1 MPTKKRIFIIAG
13 ANGTGKTT
21 ISKDLLKD
29 FDLKFLN
36 ADEIAKSISSDNVD
50 LSNIRLK
57 AGKIFLSKLHNY
69 IKQGISIALETT
81 LAGKYIENIIP
92 EAKQNGYIISIIYFF
107 VDSPEVSIDRIQIR
121 VKNGGHF
128 VPEKEVIRRFYRSK
142 ENFWNFYRKIVD
154 DWTVFYNGG
163 KEPILTVTGKNENY
177 KILNEQFFS
186 IFKKDFDS

>member
-1 MPTKKRIFIIAG
+1 MSTSKRIFIIAG

-50 LSNIRLK
+50 LSSIRLK
-57 AGKIFLSKLHNY
+57 AGKIFLSELHNS

-81 LAGKYIENIIP
+81 LAGKYLVNIIP
-92 EAKQNGYIISIIYFF
+92 EAKQNGYEISIIYFF

-121 VKNGGHF
+121 VKNGGHA
-128 VPEKEVIRRFYRSK
+128 VPEKEVIRRFLRSK

-163 KEPILTVTGKNENY
+163 KEPIPTATGKNENY

-186 IFKKDFDS
+186 ILKRN